1 MRLGFCQRTCLFI
14 CLRIAAP
21 SLPEPLWD
29 SLFQSTCLIRR
40 VSLSPSLSSHPL
52 PPLNPLLFLVILNR
66 VKSDRFSH
74 SSPRSLR
81 LLFSSQIQ
89 SFLCPSILQHSK
101 HTNANAALSEEGA
114 APNTPR
120 GRVHMRSLVLRKS
133 PIGENLPQFLP
144 HPVIPSQVKLTVC
157 SVPAST
163 VQSCCPFTVGAS
175 EEPIRLAV
183 ERKSE
188 KVWHRYVDLPLFFPP
203 FHVLSFTLFCTHT
216 FRDTLPCEGQER
228 GLPWE
233 TEAWVKEGCWQ
244 RKALTHL
251 LAVTRLSPSL

>member
-1 MRLGFCQRTCLFI
+1 MFL
-14 CLRIAAP
+14 
-21 SLPEPLWD
+21 SLHLCHPGPL
-29 SLFQSTCLIRR
+29 S
-40 VSLSPSLSSHPL
+40 
-52 PPLNPLLFLVILNR
+52 PLNPLLFLVIPNR
-66 VKSDRFSH
+66 VKSDRFSY

-101 HTNANAALSEEGA
+101 HTNTNAALK
-114 APNTPR
+114 TPR
-120 GRVHMRSLVLRKS
+120 GQVHIRSAIPRKS

-144 HPVIPSQVKLTVC
+144 HPVIPSQVKLAVC
-157 SVPAST
+157 SVPASII
-163 VQSCCPFTVGAS
+163 QSCCPFTVGAS

-188 KVWHRYVDLPLFFPP
+188 KVWHRHVDLPFFPP
-203 FHVLSFTLFCTHT
+203 FHVLSLTLFCTHT
-216 FRDTLPCEGQER
+216 FRDTLPCGGQER

-244 RKALTHL
+244 RKGLTHL
-251 LAVTRLSPSL
+251 LAATGLSPSL

>member
-1 MRLGFCQRTCLFI
+1 MFL
-14 CLRIAAP
+14 
-21 SLPEPLWD
+21 SLHLCHPG
-29 SLFQSTCLIRR
+29 
-40 VSLSPSLSSHPL
+40 PL

-101 HTNANAALSEEGA
+101 HTNTNQALGGGGGTQHATRASPHTFSDSTKEPYRGKFAPIPASSRHSQPSQARCLLGSCQHRPILLSFHRRSIGGANQISRGEE
-114 APNTPR
+114 
-120 GRVHMRSLVLRKS
+120 
-133 PIGENLPQFLP
+133 IGEGLAP
-144 HPVIPSQVKLTVC
+144 ICGPS
-157 SVPAST
+157 S
-163 VQSCCPFTVGAS
+163 
-175 EEPIRLAV
+175 
-183 ERKSE
+183 
-188 KVWHRYVDLPLFFPP
+188 FFPP

-244 RKALTHL
+244 RKGLTHL